1 MVNLKNL
8 IIAAVAITGVIA
20 TSNLCHAQAV
30 RTAQIAD
37 FDELFVV
44 EDTIRLDQS
53 VLIGRIDDLDINVSG
68 EMLVVDDVGNKVY
81 HFSATG
87 RLLHELS
94 VADCHPGGMPRPHSA
109 RFLGDG
115 QIIMWDTGNV
125 STYLFDSNGQCVQ
138 HVKSPDLINI
148 NGMCAHGDKIFA
160 MPIHSSLKAKAFSR
174 DLDLLD
180 EFELEPE
187 RWPVLITSILVRP
200 GHSLECFDDGP
211 WYVYIYSMDATPIG
225 REAGFSRYE
234 PAFFVERKRDI
245 RRPVPTSLIGANDA
259 SNVVGLYRLDN
270 STRIVVHSRIRH
282 RNKWL
287 SDWGLTIVSHKNL
300 FPSVSVPLFPRK
312 GFKGGANGMLYFQ
325 GDHEPL
331 EDGLLGNPELVR
343 YRFIPPKNVEE

>member
-8 IIAAVAITGVIA
+8 IIAALAITGMIA
-20 TSNLCHAQAV
+20 TSNLCHAQTV
-30 RTAQIAD
+30 QTTQIAD

-44 EDTIRLDQS
+44 QDTIRLDQS
-53 VLIGRIDDLDINVSG
+53 VLIGRISDLDISVSG
-68 EMLVVDDVGNKVY
+68 EMLLVDDVADKVY

-94 VADCHPGGMPRPHSA
+94 VVGCHPGGMPRPLSA

-115 QIIMWDTGNV
+115 QLIMWDARNV
-125 STYLFDSNGQCVQ
+125 STYLFDSNGQCVK

-245 RRPVPTSLIGANDA
+245 RRPVPTRLIGANDA
-259 SNVVGLYRLDN
+259 SIVVGLYRLDN